1 MSMTPLQARHSS
13 LVPHSWKAGW
23 FGGSLEVYLLSF
35 SFPAKNVCRF
45 WRFWHDWFSSIPP
58 GTLLPWWWMC
68 VYSSIDRW
76 MQAPQS
82 MDVDSVASHGPWFK
96 LSKRGFSQSGLQGFL
111 GLHQF
116 SFDRKNNVTFF
127 LKKCPC
133 PNICC
138 TRPKTLAVPSTGTG
152 AWTHRGSTTI
162 LHYLM
167 YLVPFLIDID
177 KFSMRLWY
185 KSWPPSFDRPCPKTL
200 AVFLPKK

>member
-1 MSMTPLQARHSS
+1 MFASFPPILSPFSLMCSCSRRDVDLLMSMTPLQARHSS

-96 LSKRGFSQSGLQGFL
+96 LSKRGFTQSGLQGFL

-116 SFDRKNNVTFF
+116 SFDRKNNVTFSWRSVRAQTF
-127 LKKCPC
+127 
-133 PNICC
+133 
-138 TRPKTLAVPSTGTG
+138 AV
-152 AWTHRGSTTI
+152 RGQRRSLSRLRAPALELIEEALLFHTI
-162 LHYLM
+162 LC
-167 YLVPFLIDID
+167 I
-177 KFSMRLWY
+177 
-185 KSWPPSFDRPCPKTL
+185 
-200 AVFLPKK
+200 